1 MHFINNLY
9 KSFSF
14 IDERKVII
22 IDTLDIIQDAL
33 NNTLLVNQDFNII
46 IKKLN
51 EDIKNQVNIYK
62 INNYQNNTL
71 QDKDKVT
78 VMILGIENLLSKLD
92 TDTKSEFT
100 TNIIDAKNLNTY
112 NFVIIESSEKLKNMA
127 YENWYKKTIDPSN
140 GLWLGS
146 GVLDQYTIKLA
157 ISPRTLRQE
166 LKQGFA
172 VLVVKGRPFI
182 IKLLEGE
189 IENE

>member
-1 MHFINNLY
+1 
-9 KSFSF
+9 
-14 IDERKVII
+14 
-22 IDTLDIIQDAL
+22 
-33 NNTLLVNQDFNII
+33 
-46 IKKLN
+46 
-51 EDIKNQVNIYK
+51 
-62 INNYQNNTL
+62 
-71 QDKDKVT
+71 
-78 VMILGIENLLSKLD
+78 
-92 TDTKSEFT
+92 
-100 TNIIDAKNLNTY
+100 
-112 NFVIIESSEKLKNMA
+112 MA